1 MHQRQSTRALGKAVY
16 LFDPCDCS
24 HTKLFDQLHAEMDG
38 LTPQKREILAKDSQG
53 PLVIS
58 IVIAFTVLSLVC
70 VVLRFFTRIRFTRL
84 VGTEDYMT
92 ALSMVC
98 TRQDNDNE
106 ALLTF
111 MSALCHCCKRLP
123 DKTSTMGC
131 RQSPSSHGPHFDD
144 Q

>member
-1 MHQRQSTRALGKAVY
+1 
-16 LFDPCDCS
+16 
-24 HTKLFDQLHAEMDG
+24 MDG
-38 LTPQKREILAKDSQG
+38 LTPEQREILAKESHG

-70 VVLRFFTRIRFTRL
+70 VSLRFFTRIRFTRL
-84 VGTEDYMT
+84 VGTEDYLT

-98 TRQDNDNE
+98 TRRDNNSE

-111 MSALCHCCKRLP
+111 MTALCYCCKRVP

-131 RQSPSSHGPHFDD
+131 RESPSPPGPLFDGVSQYLCSAICCSHPNHYSTSTGLY
-144 Q
+144 